1 MKKIFVAVLAVAA
14 MVACST
20 EQTIVAPQGEAIGFD
35 TFVEN
40 ATRADITTGN
50 LAEFGVYASIENANG
65 AGMILT
71 NEKVYKNND
80 GWKYGNTQYWVP
92 KANYEFTAFAP
103 RTNAELDPAVTA
115 HWTYTPATTAGNGT
129 VNFKN
134 AVAEA
139 NQDFIFAYATMN
151 LTNTTELTK
160 SPGVVNFNFAHQL
173 SKITFKFINE
183 FVAANNIELR
193 VYNVNV
199 AGLVSEAKATIAN
212 GGVGA
217 WTKVTPEEGDATF
230 ARTFGTQVAA
240 NAENTAT
247 IIAAGGNSTTDSHY
261 FIPVAGT
268 EYTISFDVDIIQA
281 GVKVDTYHHTNLK
294 VTPALA
300 KGGNY
305 VFTTTLD
312 ASNVSDDPTKQLYPI
327 EFNVT
332 GVEGWDPA
340 NGNVDVLVPATGNN

>member
-40 ATRADITTGN
+40 ATRADITTDN
-50 LAEFGVYASIENANG
+50 LAEFGVYASIEKGNS

-71 NEKVYKNND
+71 NEKVYKNAN
-80 GWKYGNTQYWVP
+80 GAWTYGNTQYWVP
-92 KANYEFTAFAP
+92 QANYEFTAFAP
-103 RTNAELDPAVTA
+103 YTGG
-115 HWTYTPATTAGNGT
+115 HWAYAPDTTADNGDVT
-129 VNFKN
+129 FNNK
-134 AVAEA
+134 AAA
-139 NQDFIFAYATMN
+139 ADQDFIFAAADMN
-151 LTNTTELTK
+151 LTNVEALTK
-160 SPGVVNFNFAHQL
+160 SPGVVNFTFAHQL
-173 SKITFKFINE
+173 SKVAFKFNND
-183 FVAANNIELR
+183 FDAVNNITLR

-199 AGLVSEAKATIAN
+199 AGLVSEATTVVDEGAT
-212 GGVGA
+212 GV
-217 WTKVTPEEGDATF
+217 WTKTATSDTF
-230 ARTFGTQVAA
+230 ARTFGTQVATGV
-240 NAENTAT
+240 ENKAT
-247 IIAAGGNSTTDSHY
+247 IIAAQDNIVTDYHY

-294 VTPALA
+294 VTPALD

>member
-40 ATRADITTGN
+40 ATRADITTGT
-50 LAEFGVYASIENANG
+50 LTEFGVYASIENANG
-65 AGMILT
+65 AGMILS
-71 NEKVYKNND
+71 NERVYND
-80 GWKYGNTQYWVP
+80 SGWKYGNTQYWVP
-92 KANYEFTAFAP
+92 QANYEFTAFAP
-103 RTNAELDPAVTA
+103 RTNEELDPAVTA
-115 HWTYTPATTAGNGT
+115 RWTYAPATTADNGVVT
-129 VNFKN
+129 FDNK
-134 AVAEA
+134 AAA
-139 NQDFIFAYATMN
+139 ADQDFIFAAADMN
-151 LTNTTELTK
+151 LTNVKALTQ
-160 SPGVVNFNFAHQL
+160 SPGVVNFTFAHQL
-173 SKITFKFINE
+173 SKITFKFNND

-212 GGVGA
+212 GVAGEWAAVEND
-217 WTKVTPEEGDATF
+217 TPF
-230 ARTFGTQVAA
+230 SRTFGTQVAA

-247 IIAAGGNSTTDSHY
+247 VIAAGGNYTTDSHY
-261 FIPVAGT
+261 FIPVEDT

-281 GVKVDTYHHTNLK
+281 GVTVDTYHHTNLK

-327 EFNVT
+327 EFNVA
-332 GVEGWDPA
+332 GVEGWDDSTINFPEEEEEEEEEEENA
-340 NGNVDVLVPATGNN
+340 